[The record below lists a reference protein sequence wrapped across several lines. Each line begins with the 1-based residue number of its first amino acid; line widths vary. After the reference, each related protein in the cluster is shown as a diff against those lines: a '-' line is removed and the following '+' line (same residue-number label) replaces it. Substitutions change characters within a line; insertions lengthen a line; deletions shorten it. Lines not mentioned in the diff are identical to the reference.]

1 MKDLKLDDHIWAHKD
16 VWERVGIHLPTYDR
30 AKLIRETTAKPQW
43 VHFGAGNIFRAFI
56 AELQQKLLEE
66 HLTATGI
73 IAVAPNDKEMVQ
85 KIYRPHDNL
94 TLLVRMPPDAP
105 MEQEVIGSI
114 TEGLAAV
121 PDNADW
127 QRLLCI
133 STAPSLQIMSF
144 TITEKGYRTRD
155 AARNVLPQVAV
166 DMERGIEHPRSFAG
180 KITCLLYH
188 RYQTEC
194 KPIALLSL
202 DNCAQNGQILRDMVL
217 EIAIAWQKHGYVPEG
232 FLHYVQEEITYPCS
246 MIDKIT
252 PRPAEAVRDMLVAEG
267 VENMA
272 FVRSSRGGVYAPF
285 VNAEKA
291 GYLVVEDTFPNG
303 RPPLEKV
310 GVLFTDA
317 DTVAKT
323 ERMKV
328 SACLNPLHTALAIF
342 GCLLGFSS
350 IAEEMRDDDLSRLVR
365 YIGQQETMQA
375 VENPKIIDPQKF
387 LEECLQQRFP
397 NPHIPDTPQRIAC
410 DTSQKIPVRFG
421 VTLKVYQTRTDL
433 HLESLQGIPLVIA
446 AWCRYLTGID
456 DTGRPFICST
466 DPLLEELSAPLRGFA
481 LGEKIPD
488 NVLASI
494 LHRTDIFGIDLS
506 TSILGTRIEQAFQAM
521 MCECGAIRK
530 VLHRTVLGFGEDVA

>member
-1 MKDLKLDDHIWAHKD
+1 MKLDKFTWKNRTA
-16 VWERVGIHLPTYDR
+16 WEHAGIHIPTYDR
-30 AKLIRETTAKPQW
+30 ASLIQETTAEPQW

-66 HLTATGI
+66 QLTATGI
-73 IAVAPNDKEMVQ
+73 IAVAPNDEEMVQ
-85 KIYRPHDNL
+85 KIYRPHDNS
-94 TLLVRMPPDAP
+94 TLLVRMPPNAP

-114 TEGLAAV
+114 TESLAAV
-121 PDNADW
+121 PDSEDW
-127 QRLLCI
+127 QRLLAI
-133 STAPSLQIMSF
+133 SAAPSLQIMSF

-155 AARNVLPQVAV
+155 AAGNILSQVAV
-166 DMERGIEHPRSFAG
+166 DMKEGIEHPKSFAG

-188 RYQTEC
+188 RYQAERT
-194 KPIALLSL
+194 PLALLSL
-202 DNCAQNGQILRDMVL
+202 DNCAQNGRILKAMVL
-217 EIAIAWQKHGYVPEG
+217 DMATAWQKNDFVPES
-232 FLHYVQEEITYPCS
+232 FLHYVQKTIAYPCT

-252 PRPAEAVRDMLVAEG
+252 PRPAETVRDMLAAEG
-267 VENMA
+267 VEDMA

-291 GYLVVEDTFPNG
+291 GYLVIEDTFPNG

-310 GVLFTDA
+310 GVLFTNA
-317 DTVAKT
+317 ETVAKT

-365 YIGQQETMQA
+365 HIGQQETMKA
-375 VENPKIIDPQKF
+375 VENPKVIDPQKF
-387 LEECLQQRFP
+387 LEECLHQRFP

-410 DTSQKIPVRFG
+410 DTSQKISVRFG
-421 VTLKVYQTRTDL
+421 VTLKAYQTRADL
-433 HLESLQGIPLVIA
+433 RLESLQGIPLVIA

-456 DTGRPFICST
+456 DIGKHFTCSA
-466 DPLLEELSAPLRGFA
+466 DPLLEELSAPLRDFT
-481 LGEKIPD
+481 LGAKIPD

-494 LHRTDIFGIDLS
+494 LQRKDIFGIDLS
-506 TSILGTRIEQAFQAM
+506 ASVLGARIEHAFQAM
-521 MCECGAIRK
+521 MYERGAVRK
-530 VLHRTVLGFGEDVA
+530 VLHQTVLGFGSSVA